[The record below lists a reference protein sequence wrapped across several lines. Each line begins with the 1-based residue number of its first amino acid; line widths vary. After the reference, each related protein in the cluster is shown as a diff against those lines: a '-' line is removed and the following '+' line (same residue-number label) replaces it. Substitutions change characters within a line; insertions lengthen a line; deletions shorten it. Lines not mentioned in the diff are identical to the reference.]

1 MVMALS
7 IQLFCFPF
15 IQELRLST
23 ARVIKPGIADSITA
37 LNPLLT
43 LSVTFAVFFHLDL
56 CGFLVNLWG
65 LENL

>member
-1 MVMALS
+1 MVTALS
-7 IQLFCFPF
+7 IWLFCFPF

-37 LNPLLT
+37 PNPLLT
-43 LSVTFAVFFHLDL
+43 FSVTFTVFFHFDL
-56 CGFLVNLWG
+56 CGFLVDLWG

>member
-1 MVMALS
+1 MALS

-23 ARVIKPGIADSITA
+23 ARVIRPGIADSITA
-37 LNPLLT
+37 PNPLLT
-43 LSVTFAVFFHLDL
+43 FLVTLAVFFRFYL
-56 CGFLVNLWG
+56 CDFLVDLLG

>member
-1 MVMALS
+1 MVTALF

-37 LNPLLT
+37 PNPLLT
-43 LSVTFAVFFHLDL
+43 FSVTSAGFFCFDL
-56 CGFLVNLWG
+56 CDFLVDLWG